1 MFIAVINEN
10 FEVAE
15 EQKKSKQTTNF
26 YSQQKARHGTV
37 TWLRRLNPYRW
48 IKASPVTVK
57 VDNLPSNLVLPMQKV
72 LVQEKSARLDAIRT
86 ATVSLQSFYYY
97 YISSLCLMKL

>member
-15 EQKKSKQTTNF
+15 EQKKGKQASDF
-26 YSQQKARHGTV
+26 YNQQKARHGTA

-48 IKASPVTVK
+48 IKANSVTVR

-72 LVQEKSARLDAIRT
+72 LIQDTPLSQLDAART
-86 ATVSLQSFYYY
+86 ASTAAVSS
-97 YISSLCLMKL
+97 